1 MKIMPISEWIWKSK
15 YRHVQENSE
24 PEPDISETWRRVAR
38 AVACAE
44 QDPDRWQATFNA
56 ILSDFLFL
64 PGGRVLAGA
73 GTGKRVTLFNCFVAG
88 PLLDSLESILD
99 SLKEAA
105 VTMQQGGGIGC
116 DFSRLRPSGTAAV
129 TTGSVASGPL
139 PFMHIWD
146 SLCETLLATATRR
159 GAMMGTLRCDHPDIE
174 AFINAKRQ
182 QNTLSNF
189 NLSILITDNFMK
201 AVSDDAEWQLVY
213 PAPPTGDH
221 DDPANSAK
229 QTDTACK
236 IYRRLPARDLWQQ
249 IIRAAY
255 DTAEPG
261 LLFIDNVN
269 RNNNLYYCET
279 ISATNPCGEI
289 PLPPYGACNLGSVN
303 LTALVHAPF
312 TAEAGFDWPK
322 LDNTVRVAVRFLD
335 DVIDVSQFPLGE
347 QAHQARST
355 RRIGIGITGLADMLA
370 MLQWDYDS
378 DDGRAFA
385 QTVVE
390 LIRDTAYEASVDLAQ
405 ERGAFPFFDKDR
417 YLEAPFIRRLPEQLQ
432 AGIAKHGIRNSH
444 LLAIAP
450 AGTISLLAGNVSS
463 GIEPIYAL
471 EATREVRGRDLKIRR
486 LEVRD
491 YAYQQ
496 WQATAGQEDI
506 LPESFVTSDM
516 LSAKAHL
523 AMQACLQPDVD
534 NAISKTVNLAAD
546 ASLDD
551 VDEVYSEAYASGLK
565 GCTVFRPGA
574 RWGQV
579 LRSRDESHCCHA
591 DREFD

>member
-1 MKIMPISEWIWKSK
+1 MKVVPISEWIWKSK
-15 YRHVQENSE
+15 YRHVREDSK
-24 PEPDISETWRRVAR
+24 PEGDVSETWRRVSR
-38 AVACAE
+38 AVARAE

-88 PLLDSLESILD
+88 PLLDSIESILD
-99 SLKEAA
+99 SLKETA

-116 DFSRLRPSGTAAV
+116 DFSRLRPCGAAAV
-129 TTGSVASGPL
+129 ATGSVAAGPL

-174 AFINAKRQ
+174 AFIAAKRQ
-182 QNTLSNF
+182 QDVLRNF
-189 NLSILITDNFMK
+189 NLSVLITDDFMK
-201 AVSDDAEWQLVY
+201 AVSDDAEWRLVY
-213 PAPPTGDH
+213 PANSNC
-221 DDPANSAK
+221 ANQS
-229 QTDTACK
+229 DTACK
-236 IYRRLPARDLWQQ
+236 FYRRLPARDLWQQ
-249 IIRAAY
+249 IIQAAY

-261 LLFIDNVN
+261 LLFIDNIN

-303 LTALVHAPF
+303 LTALVRAPF
-312 TAEAGFDWPK
+312 TADAEFDWAK
-322 LDNTVRVAVRFLD
+322 LDDTVRVAVRFLD
-335 DVIDVSQFPLGE
+335 DVIDVSQFPLEE
-347 QAHQARST
+347 QACQARST
-355 RRIGIGITGLADMLA
+355 RRVGIGVTGLADMLA

-385 QTVVE
+385 QTVME
-390 LIRDTAYEASVDLAQ
+390 LIRDTAYEASVNLAQ
-405 ERGAFPFFDKDR
+405 ERGVFPFFDKDR
-417 YLEAPFIRRLPEQLQ
+417 YLEATFIRRLPEQLQ
-432 AGIAKHGIRNSH
+432 ESIAKHGIRNSH

-471 EATREVRGRDLKIRR
+471 TATREVRGRDLKIRR
-486 LEVRD
+486 LEVHD

-496 WQATAGQEDI
+496 WQASAGQKDI

-516 LSAKAHL
+516 LSARAHL
-523 AMQACLQPDVD
+523 AMQACLQPFVD

-546 ASLDD
+546 ATLND
-551 VDEVYSEAYASGLK
+551 VDEVFSDAYASGLK

-579 LRSRDESHCCHA
+579 IRSRDDAHCCHV
-591 DREFD
+591 DREAD

>member
-1 MKIMPISEWIWKSK
+1 MKIAPISEWIWKSK
-15 YRHVQENSE
+15 YRHVRENSKQE
-24 PEPDISETWRRVAR
+24 TDVCETWRRVSR
-38 AVACAE
+38 AVARAE
-44 QDPDRWQATFNA
+44 QEPDRWQATFNA

-64 PGGRVLAGA
+64 PGGRVLAWA
-73 GTGKRVTLFNCFVAG
+73 GTDRRVTLFNCFVAG
-88 PLLDSLESILD
+88 PLLDSIESILD
-99 SLKEAA
+99 SLKETA

-116 DFSRLRPSGTAAV
+116 DFSRLRPCGAPAV
-129 TTGSVASGPL
+129 ATGSVAAGPL

-174 AFINAKRQ
+174 AFITAKRQ
-182 QNTLSNF
+182 QDVLRNF
-189 NLSILITDNFMK
+189 NLSVLITDDFMR
-201 AVSDDAEWQLVY
+201 AVSDDAEWRLVY
-213 PAPPTGDH
+213 PANND
-221 DDPANSAK
+221 SAK

-249 IIRAAY
+249 IIQAAH

-261 LLFIDNVN
+261 LLFIDNIN

-303 LTALVHAPF
+303 LTALVRAPF
-312 TAEAGFDWPK
+312 TADAKFDWAK
-322 LDNTVRVAVRFLD
+322 LDDTVRVAVRFLD
-335 DVIDVSQFPLGE
+335 DVIDVSQFPLDE
-347 QAHQARST
+347 QARQARST
-355 RRIGIGITGLADMLA
+355 RRVGIGVTGLADMLA

-385 QTVVE
+385 QTVME
-390 LIRDTAYEASVDLAQ
+390 LIRDTAYEASVNLAQ
-405 ERGAFPFFDKDR
+405 ERGEFPFFDKDR
-417 YLEAPFIRRLPEQLQ
+417 YLKATFIRRLPEQLQ
-432 AGIAKHGIRNSH
+432 ASIAKHGIRNSH

-450 AGTISLLAGNVSS
+450 AGTISLLAGNVSG

-471 EATREVRGRDLKIRR
+471 EATREVRCRDLKVRR
-486 LEVRD
+486 LEVQD

-496 WQATAGQEDI
+496 WQTSAGQKDI

-516 LSAKAHL
+516 LSARAHL
-523 AMQACLQPDVD
+523 AMQACLQPFVD

-546 ASLDD
+546 ATLND
-551 VDEVYSEAYASGLK
+551 VDEVFSDAYASGLK
-565 GCTVFRPGA
+565 GCTVFRQGA

-579 LRSRDESHCCHA
+579 IRSRDDAHCCHV
-591 DREFD
+591 DREAD

>member
-1 MKIMPISEWIWKSK
+1 MASDIQ
-15 YRHVQENSE
+15 RH
-24 PEPDISETWRRVAR
+24 
-38 AVACAE
+38 
-44 QDPDRWQATFNA
+44 F
-56 ILSDFLFL
+56 
-64 PGGRVLAGA
+64 
-73 GTGKRVTLFNCFVAG
+73 FVAG
-88 PLLDSLESILD
+88 PLLDSIESILD
-99 SLKEAA
+99 SLKETA

-116 DFSRLRPSGTAAV
+116 DFSRLRPSGAAAV
-129 TTGSVASGPL
+129 ATGSIASGPL
-139 PFMHIWD
+139 PFMHIWN
-146 SLCETLLATATRR
+146 SLCETLLATASRR

-174 AFINAKRQ
+174 AFIHAKRQ
-182 QNTLSNF
+182 RNTLSNF
-189 NLSILITDNFMK
+189 NLSVLITDNFMK

-213 PAPPTGDH
+213 PAINDG
-221 DDPANSAK
+221 AR
-229 QTDTACK
+229 QTDAACK
-236 IYRRLPARDLWQQ
+236 IYRRLPARELWQQ
-249 IIRAAY
+249 IIQAAY

-303 LTALVHAPF
+303 LTALVRAPF
-312 TAEAGFDWPK
+312 TADAEFDWPK
-322 LDNTVRVAVRFLD
+322 LDDTVRVAVRFLD
-335 DVIDVSQFPLGE
+335 DVIDVSQFPLDE

-385 QTVVE
+385 QTVME

-417 YLEAPFIRRLPEQLQ
+417 YLEAPFIRQLPEQLQ
-432 AGIAKHGIRNSH
+432 ASIAKHGIRNSH

-471 EATREVRGRDLKIRR
+471 EATREVRGRDQKIRR
-486 LEVRD
+486 LEVHD

-496 WQATAGQEDI
+496 WQATAGQKDV

-516 LSAKAHL
+516 LSARAHL
-523 AMQACLQPDVD
+523 AMQACLQPFVD

-546 ASLDD
+546 ATLND
-551 VDEVYSEAYASGLK
+551 VDEVFSDAYSSGLK

-591 DREFD
+591 DREAD